1 MIRYRRGLQ
10 AKIDT
15 INYHSLIENLDFDEL
30 AKVQQETERIR

>member
-15 INYHSLIENLDFDEL
+15 INYHNLIDNLDFEDL
-30 AKVQQETERIR
+30 AKIQQETERIR